1 MGVYSAFKK
10 AYYFLLNTVT
20 FGSGVTVSINNFKL
34 KLPTKYHRLFPRDYE
49 SSSFNFFEKNL
60 KPGSTILDIGAH
72 IGLYS
77 VFFAKKSKG
86 HVYSFEPTPDTAS
99 VLRKTIE
106 INKLQDYVTV
116 VPAAVADKAGTAT
129 FYISKTEEIATGN
142 SLVDVDFGENYKRDG
157 GYEVE
162 VVSIDDFVQKNN
174 LQPSVLKIDAEG
186 VELEVLRGAKNT
198 FSTFRPAGILGVHPF
213 AYTNKAATLGEI
225 WDLLK
230 EYQLIIQKDGKAITK
245 EEFCSNED
253 FVFDIEFLPA

>member
-1 MGVYSAFKK
+1 MGVYSALKK
-10 AYYFLLNTVT
+10 VYYVLLNAVT
-20 FGSGVTVSINNFKL
+20 FGNGVTVTINNFKL
-34 KLPTKYHRLFPRDYE
+34 KLPARYHRLFPRDYE
-49 SSSFNFFEKNL
+49 ASSFQFFEKNL
-60 KPGSTILDIGAH
+60 KPGATILDIGAH

-77 VFFAKKSKG
+77 VFLATKSKG
-86 HVYSFEPTPDTAS
+86 KVYSFEPTPDTGA
-99 VLRKTIE
+99 VLRQTVA
-106 INKLQDYVTV
+106 INKLQNNITV
-116 VPAAVADKAGTAT
+116 VPAAVSDKPGTAT

-213 AYTNKAATLGEI
+213 AYSDKAGTLSEI

-230 EYQLIIQKDGKAITK
+230 EYQLIIQMDGKAITK
-245 EEFCSNED
+245 EEFCSKED